1 MAVGSFLK
9 TSGIAALVLAV
20 ALPSAAFAQERG
32 RWGGPGDGGQQAQQ
46 QQGGGQQGGGW
57 QRGGGDGNR
66 GGGWQGRSNSSGGN
80 FQPRAAAPQVQAP
93 AQPQA
98 QPRWQGNGSG
108 DGARSWRRDNAQ
120 PDRPQQNAQRE
131 RWNGG
136 NRGSALVDSQIRPER
151 RQQAQ
156 RNWNNND
163 GRRWDNDR
171 NRADNNNRR
180 WDNDR
185 RGNWN
190 GGNRWS
196 GNNQRWNNN
205 WRNDNRYNWF
215 SYRNS
220 NRNLFRM
227 DRYYS
232 PYRNWSYR
240 RLSIG
245 FMLEPLFYSSSYWID
260 DPYQYRLPPAYGPY
274 RWVRYYDDALLV
286 DTYTGEVVDVIND
299 FFW

>member
-20 ALPSAAFAQERG
+20 ALPSAAFAQDRG
-32 RWGGPGDGGQQAQQ
+32 RWGGRGDGGQQTQQ
-46 QQGGGQQGGGW
+46 QQQQTGGQHG
-57 QRGGGDGNR
+57 GGGDGHR
-66 GGGWQGRSNSSGGN
+66 GGGWQGRGNGGGGGGGGN
-80 FQPRAAAPQVQAP
+80 FQPRTTAPQTQ
-93 AQPQA
+93 AQPQFQA
-98 QPRWQGNGSG
+98 ENRSRWQGNRGG
-108 DGARSWRRDNAQ
+108 DGARSWRQNDGQQGWNRGGEQ
-120 PDRPQQNAQRE
+120 RSLRGQTIPQQN
-131 RWNGG
+131 
-136 NRGSALVDSQIRPER
+136 V
-151 RQQAQ
+151 Q

-171 NRADNNNRR
+171 SQAQRGDNRWNGDRR

-190 GGNRWS
+190 GGTRWS
-196 GNNQRWNNN
+196 GNSRGWNNN
-205 WRNDNRYNWF
+205 WRNDNRYNWS
-215 SYRNS
+215 SYRNA
-220 NRNLFRM
+220 NRNVFRM

-245 FMLEPLFYSSSYWID
+245 FMLQPLFYSSSYWID
-260 DPYQYRLPPAYGPY
+260 DPWQYRLPEAYGPY

-286 DTYTGEVVDVIND
+286 DIYTGEVVDVIND